1 MSSFPEEKKEDKALA
16 PVASIN
22 DENLAHRTESDE
34 DHSIIEGSEIVTQHD
49 MNTLRH
55 VADRLPYT
63 AWLVVIVEFAERSVF
78 ITLVVPC
85 YLLYILNTVG
95 PTTVLRTSSQT
106 IFVLPCLAFRLL
118 ALLLL
123 LIGLKALLALSVKVS
138 RSLSPSVSLLSPSS
152 LPLIKI
158 LNLKGL

>member
-16 PVASIN
+16 PAASID
-22 DENLAHRTESDE
+22 DEKIAHRTESGE
-34 DHSIIEGSEIVTQHD
+34 DHSIIEGSEGVTQQD
-49 MNTLRH
+49 LNTLRH
-55 VADRLPYT
+55 VADHLPYT
-63 AWLVVIVEFAERSVF
+63 AWLVVIVEFTERSVS
-78 ITLVVPC
+78 ITLVIPS

-95 PTTVLRTSSQT
+95 PTTVLRTSSTT

-123 LIGLKALLALSVKVS
+123 LIALKALLALSVKVS
-138 RSLSPSVSLLSPSS
+138 RSLSPSVSLLSPSF
-152 LPLIKI
+152 LPLTKI